1 MTGEFGTYE
10 FGLCEFMN
18 VSCTGSSDITY
29 PFDTTLPAL
38 TNGASPSTLT
48 NEASLSTLTNEA
60 SPSTLT
66 NEASIPSRINSTG
79 TITTR

>member
-10 FGLCEFMN
+10 FGLCEFMD
-18 VSCTGSSDITY
+18 VSCTGSPDITY
-29 PFDTTLPAL
+29 PLDATLPAL
-38 TNGASPSTLT
+38 TN
-48 NEASLSTLTNEA
+48 EASL
-60 SPSTLT
+60 STLT